1 MDLPLLE
8 EDFEYEGVIE
18 PAQVVSKDVE
28 LPERGVLCFFGDI
41 VAGVVAAGRHSA
53 RQLTTLSSVAGPT
66 PVWEIDVSGQRLAVF
81 QPGVGAP
88 LAAGYL
94 EEVIAMGCRRLVAC
108 GGSGALVPELVA
120 GHAVVV
126 DSALRDEGTSYHYV
140 PPSRIIE
147 ADAAA
152 VSAVVDA
159 LHRGGIAHVV
169 GRTWTT
175 DAFYRETRPRVER
188 RVGEGCIVVEMEA
201 AALLAVA
208 RYRQVAFG
216 QLLLASDSLAG
227 EVWDQ
232 RGWIGARAARERV
245 FWAAADAALGI

>member
-8 EDFEYEGVIE
+8 GDFEHEGVIE
-18 PAQVVSKDVE
+18 PAHVITKDVVF
-28 LPERGVLCFFGDI
+28 PDRGVLCFFGDV
-41 VAGVVAAGRHSA
+41 VAGVVAGRPGA
-53 RQLTTLSSVAGPT
+53 RQLATLSSEAGSN
-66 PVWEIDVSGQRLAVF
+66 PVWEIEVSGQRLAVF

-88 LAAGYL
+88 LAAGFL
-94 EEVIAMGCRRLVAC
+94 EEVIAMGCRKLVAC
-108 GGSGALVPELVA
+108 GGAGALVPDLVA

-126 DSALRDEGTSYHYV
+126 GSALRDEGTSYHYV

-147 ADAAA
+147 ADARA
-152 VSAVVDA
+152 VTAIGGVLDRA
-159 LHRGGIAHVV
+159 GIAHVV

-216 QLLLASDSLAG
+216 ELLLASDSLAG
-227 EVWDQ
+227 KVWDH
-232 RGWIGARAARERV
+232 RGWRGARAARERL
-245 FWAAADAALGI
+245 FWAAADAALVI

>member
-8 EDFEYEGVIE
+8 GDFEYEGVIE
-18 PAQVVSKDVE
+18 PAHVVNKDLV

-41 VAGVVAAGRHSA
+41 VAGLVAGWPSA
-53 RQLTTLSSVAGPT
+53 RKLTTLSSEAGSN
-66 PVWEIDVSGQRLAVF
+66 PVWEIEVSGQPLAVF

-88 LAAGYL
+88 LAAGFL

-108 GGSGALVPELVA
+108 GGAGALVPELVM

-126 DSALRDEGTSYHYV
+126 DSALRDEGTSYHYL

-147 ADAAA
+147 ADGRAVAAM
-152 VSAVVDA
+152 VGVLD
-159 LHRGGIAHVV
+159 RGGIAHVV

-216 QLLLASDSLAG
+216 QLLLAGDSLAG
-227 EVWDQ
+227 EVWDH
-232 RGWIGARAARERV
+232 RGWIGAYAARERV
-245 FWAAADAALGI
+245 FRAAADAAVAI